1 MNDWLK
7 KQQRKKIPYG
17 FFKNA
22 LDSRKEVSLG
32 VKDQGIFPIWG
43 IQLRSPASP
52 VLAGRFFTTST
63 TWEGEAE
70 GWAEVLS
77 GAGPSRPPLLQ
88 AAGWA
93 QD

>member
-32 VKDQGIFPIWG
+32 GKEALLHVPY
-43 IQLRSPASP
+43 L
-52 VLAGRFFTTST
+52 
-63 TWEGEAE
+63 WEQK
-70 GWAEVLS
+70 
-77 GAGPSRPPLLQ
+77 GPPCPL
-88 AAGWA
+88 
-93 QD
+93 

>member
-32 VKDQGIFPIWG
+32 VKEAFFHVPYLWG
-43 IQLRSPASP
+43 QK
-52 VLAGRFFTTST
+52 
-63 TWEGEAE
+63 
-70 GWAEVLS
+70 
-77 GAGPSRPPLLQ
+77 GPPCPL
-88 AAGWA
+88 
-93 QD
+93 

>member
-32 VKDQGIFPIWG
+32 GKEALLHVPYLWEQKGSTLSLLTPSPIR
-43 IQLRSPASP
+43 I
-52 VLAGRFFTTST
+52 
-63 TWEGEAE
+63 
-70 GWAEVLS
+70 
-77 GAGPSRPPLLQ
+77 
-88 AAGWA
+88 
-93 QD
+93 